1 MGILAPLYLAGLAA
15 LSLPLIF
22 HLVRR
27 TPKGRQEFSSLMFLL
42 PSPPRLTRR
51 SRIDQLLLLLL
62 RLAALALL
70 AFAFAR
76 PFLREAATLALADL
90 PARRVALLVDNSASM
105 RRGDLWQQA
114 LTLVDRELDD
124 LNPHDQV
131 ALYTFGDTLKTEVG
145 FEAGEA
151 DAAASRVEIVRG
163 AAKKLRPT
171 WRGTDLGA
179 ALVAVAGELDA
190 KTDVEQQAAQPQI
203 IVISDFQKSAKL
215 DALQAFEWPERVHVV
230 TRPLSLKR
238 TTNANVQFLASEE
251 EVAASEL
258 RVRVVN
264 AANSRDDQF
273 FVRWTSDEAEKPTAG
288 KANEAAK
295 RAEIAVYVPPGES
308 RVVKL
313 PRPDDLP
320 AADRIVL
327 RGDDDEFDNT
337 HYVVPPRKQQVKI
350 LYVGT
355 DAADDESGPRFYL
368 ELAAAGDALRQVTID
383 PVTDAGA
390 SMAATEAKL
399 AVVTSKLSA
408 GLAEALQSF
417 AKRGGTVVLAP
428 AGEEAAGNFP
438 ALLEDAELNQ
448 QAKTPG
454 KFLLLGEIDFT
465 HPLFVPFASP
475 RYSDFTKIHFW
486 KRTPLTVPDSSKTRV
501 VARFDNGEPAILERD
516 LGSGRVVAFASGWH
530 PEQSQL
536 ALSSKFV
543 PLIGALLDRAV
554 GTTAGLA
561 GVVIGQRVPLQA
573 ADASNGRTVVSPDG
587 KPAAMRAEDREFS
600 QTDQP
605 GIYRLT
611 GTGTGADA
619 QQAFAVNLP
628 AAESNTAALELE
640 QLDQL
645 GVRTKAILTKAERLA
660 RIRQQRDTELESRQ
674 KIWRWLIVAALG
686 VLVIETTLA
695 GRAARQITMQETLG
709 SVL

>member
-76 PFLREAATLALADL
+76 PFLREAATLALQDL

-114 LTLVDRELDD
+114 LAQVDRELDD
-124 LNPHDQV
+124 LSPHDQV

-171 WRGTDLGA
+171 WRGTDLAA

-190 KTDVEQQAAQPQI
+190 KSDVEQQAAQPQI

-230 TRPLSLKR
+230 TRPLSPKR
-238 TTNANVQFLASEE
+238 PTNAAVQLLVSDEE
-251 EVAASEL
+251 IAASEL

-273 FVRWTSDEAEKPTAG
+273 FVRWTSDEAEHPTAG
-288 KANEAAK
+288 QSAK
-295 RAEIAVYVPPGES
+295 QAEIAVYVPPGES

-313 PRPDDLP
+313 PRPENLP

-337 HYVVPPRKQQVKI
+337 HYVVPPRKQEVRI

-368 ELAAAGDALRQVTID
+368 ELAAAGDALRQVTIE
-383 PVTDAGA
+383 PMTGA
-390 SMAATEAKL
+390 AAAVDATEARL

-428 AGEEAAGNFP
+428 ASSDAAGNFA
-438 ALLEDAELNQ
+438 ALLEDVELNP
-448 QAKTPG
+448 QAKSPG
-454 KFLLLGEIDFT
+454 DFQLLGEIDFS
-465 HPLFVPFASP
+465 HPLFVPFANP

-486 KRTPLTVPDSSKTRV
+486 KHTPLNVRDGSQTRV
-501 VARFDNGEPAILERD
+501 VARFDSGEPAILERD
-516 LGSGRVVAFASGWH
+516 VGSGRVVAFASGWH

-554 GTTAGLA
+554 GATAGLA
-561 GVVIGQRVPLQA
+561 GVVIGGRVSLPA
-573 ADASNGRTVVSPDG
+573 AEESAGRTVVPPDG
-587 KPAAMRAEDREFS
+587 KPVELRAEDREFN

-611 GTGTGADA
+611 GAGED
-619 QQAFAVNLP
+619 QAFAVNLS
-628 AAESNTAALELE
+628 ATESNTAPLELE

-674 KIWRWLIVAALG
+674 KIWRWLIVAVLG

-695 GRAARQITMQETLG
+695 GRAARQIAKQEAGYEQT
-709 SVL
+709 STAV